1 MENISH
7 LPRELTSKIFYYVG
21 NTSPHIIELKKVIS
35 KLNSSKTITDINDNI
50 YSYESIV
57 KGDGWYI
64 FKIFY
69 SDFIGDF
76 YYSRIMSISQA
87 ILLSITRRYLIVLE
101 DYYEEIT
108 LDKLGFD
115 IFNVK
120 FVEIPESDDDDNF
133 IFDV

>member
-1 MENISH
+1 MEN
-7 LPRELTSKIFYYVG
+7 LPHELISKIFYYVG
-21 NTSPHIIELKKVIS
+21 NTSPHITELKNVIS
-35 KLNSSKTITDINDNI
+35 RLHSSKTIKEVNDNV

-87 ILLSITRRYLIVLE
+87 ILLSITRRYLVVLE

>member
-1 MENISH
+1 MEN
-7 LPRELTSKIFYYVG
+7 LPRELISKIFYYIG
-21 NTSPHIIELKKVIS
+21 NTSPHIIELKNVIS
-35 KLNSSKTITDINDNI
+35 KLHSSKTIMDHNST

-57 KGDGWYI
+57 KDDGWYI
-64 FKIFY
+64 FKIFF

-87 ILLSITRRYLIVLE
+87 ILLCITRRYLIILE

-115 IFNVK
+115 IFNVR
-120 FVEIPESDDDDNF
+120 FVEIFESDDDENF

>member
-1 MENISH
+1 MEN
-7 LPRELTSKIFYYVG
+7 LPRELTSKIFYYIG
-21 NTSPHIIELKKVIS
+21 NTSPHIIELKNVIS
-35 KLNSSKTITDINDNI
+35 KLHSSKTIMDDVQDNI

-57 KGDGWYI
+57 KDDGWYI
-64 FKIFY
+64 FKIFF

-87 ILLSITRRYLIVLE
+87 ILLCITRRYLIILE

-120 FVEIPESDDDDNF
+120 FVEILESDDDENF

>member
-1 MENISH
+1 MEN
-7 LPRELTSKIFYYVG
+7 LPHELISKIFYYVG
-21 NTSPHIIELKKVIS
+21 NTSPHIAELKNVIS
-35 KLNSSKTITDINDNI
+35 RLHSSKTIKEVNDNV

-87 ILLSITRRYLIVLE
+87 ILLSITRRYLVVLE